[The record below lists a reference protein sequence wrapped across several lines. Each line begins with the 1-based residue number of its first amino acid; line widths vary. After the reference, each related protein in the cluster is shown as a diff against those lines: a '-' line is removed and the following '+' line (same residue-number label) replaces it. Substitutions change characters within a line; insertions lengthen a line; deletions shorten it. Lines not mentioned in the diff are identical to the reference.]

1 MQSPKHSRILNLIFT
16 AFLAFYYLMS
26 FTILADDSTAVEKHG
41 LLTVSGNRILGQH
54 GNPVVLRGMSLFWS
68 QWIGKYYNYDC
79 IKWLRDNWKCTVVR
93 AAMGVES
100 GGYLS
105 NPAVEKA
112 RIKAVIDACIDLGI
126 YVIVDWH
133 DHNAQDHQEQAI
145 AFFEEIAEEY
155 GEYPN
160 LIYEIFNE
168 PLLQVSWSDVIKPYA
183 NAVVGAIRAI
193 DEDNLIVVGTP
204 TWSQDVDIATASPLI
219 QTNIAYSLHFYAA
232 THKLFLRKKA
242 MTALNRGYAL
252 FVSEFGTC
260 ESNGSG
266 VMDVVEVETWMNF
279 MEYHQ
284 ISWCNWSL
292 ADKDET
298 SAALKPGASQT
309 GGWTEDQ
316 ISESGLLI
324 RDYIING
331 NTGQINAIAVR
342 PKKPK
347 GFELNQNYPNP
358 FNMSTRLSFNL
369 PYSAEVRLHIFD
381 LNGKLVSTLQNSY
394 LPAGYYSY
402 IWNADTD
409 AGTKASCGVYLLRVA
424 VLAEGEVTTDL
435 KKMVLL
441 K

>member
-1 MQSPKHSRILNLIFT
+1 MQSQKHCRSPHLIFAT
-16 AFLAFYYLMS
+16 FVALFFLS
-26 FTILADDSTAVEKHG
+26 NSTVWADDSTAVEKHG
-41 LLTVSGNRILGQH
+41 LLTVSGNRILDQH

-79 IKWLRDNWKCTVVR
+79 VKWLRDDWHCNVIR
-93 AAMGVES
+93 AAMAVES

-105 NPAVEKA
+105 NPEVEKA
-112 RIKAVIDACIDLGI
+112 KIKTVIDACIAQGI

-133 DHNAQDHQEQAI
+133 DHNAQDHQDQAVE
-145 AFFEEIAEEY
+145 FFEEIADEY

-168 PLLQVSWSDVIKPYA
+168 PMQVSWANVVKPYS
-183 NAVVGAIRAI
+183 NAVVDVIRAI

-204 TWSQDVDIATASPLI
+204 TWSQDVDVATASPLI
-219 QTNIAYSLHFYAA
+219 QTNIAYALHFYAA
-232 THKLFLRKKA
+232 THKLFLRNKA
-242 MTALNRGYAL
+242 KTALNRGYAL

-260 ESNGSG
+260 ESSG
-266 VMDVVEVETWMNF
+266 GGVLDVVEVETWMNF

-284 ISWCNWSL
+284 ISWCNWSI

-298 SAALKPGASQT
+298 SAALKPGTSET
-309 GGWTEDQ
+309 GGWSEDQ

-324 RDYIING
+324 RNYIING
-331 NTGQINAIAVR
+331 NTGQINNVAINR
-342 PKKPK
+342 RMPEE
-347 GFELNQNYPNP
+347 FRLDQNYPNP
-358 FNMSTRLSFNL
+358 FNMSTQLGFVLPEDSEVLLQIYDLSGQL
-369 PYSAEVRLHIFD
+369 VR
-381 LNGKLVSTLQNSY
+381 TLQYNY
-394 LPAGYYSY
+394 LPAGHYSY

-409 AGTKASCGVYLLRVA
+409 AGTKVSCGVYLIRLEALSDGRFVN
-424 VLAEGEVTTDL
+424 DS

>member
-1 MQSPKHSRILNLIFT
+1 MQSQRHCRILKLVMALYFLMNLT
-16 AFLAFYYLMS
+16 VLAN
-26 FTILADDSTAVEKHG
+26 DSTTVERHG
-41 LLTVSGNRILGQH
+41 RLTVSGNRILDQH
-54 GNPVVLRGMSLFWS
+54 GNPVVLRGMSLYWS
-68 QWIGKYYNYDC
+68 QWDDNGKYYNADC
-79 IKWLRDNWKCTVVR
+79 IEWLKEDWHCTVVR
-93 AAMGVES
+93 AAMAVES

-105 NPAVEKA
+105 NSTAEKA
-112 RIKAVIDACIDLGI
+112 KIKTVIDACIDQGI

-133 DHNAQDHQEQAI
+133 DHNAQNHQEQAV
-145 AFFEEIAEEY
+145 AFFEEIADEY

-168 PLLQVSWSDVIKPYA
+168 PMQVSWANVIKPYA
-183 NAVVGAIRAI
+183 NAVVDAIRAI

-219 QTNIAYSLHFYAA
+219 QTNIAYDLHFYAA
-232 THKLFLRKKA
+232 THKLSLRKKA

-266 VMDVVEVETWMNF
+266 VMDVIEVEKWMNF

-284 ISWCNWSL
+284 ISWCNWSI
-292 ADKDET
+292 ADKEET
-298 SAALKPGASQT
+298 SAALKPGASET
-309 GGWTEDQ
+309 GGWSAAQ

-324 RDYIING
+324 RNYIING
-331 NTGQINAIAVR
+331 NTGQIDDVAINR
-342 PKKPK
+342 RMPEE
-347 GFELNQNYPNP
+347 FRLIQNYPNP
-358 FNMSTRLSFNL
+358 FNMSTRLGFVL
-369 PYSAEVRLHIFD
+369 PENAEVLLQIYALD
-381 LNGKLVSTLQNSY
+381 GKVVRTLQHDY
-394 LPAGYYSY
+394 LPPGHYAY

-409 AGTKASCGVYLLRVA
+409 FGNKVACGVYLIRLEALSNGRF
-424 VLAEGEVTTDL
+424 VTDS